1 MTDTLWIA
9 GTQEDTA
16 TVDLGILSTSQR
28 SDPLLRTTSST
39 VNSLWAGKRN
49 EKNERKKK
57 RGPQAMDNGGR
68 ERKRRAQHGSLL
80 PEGCG
85 AAKRHT
91 RDDGP
96 L

>member
-39 VNSLWAGKRN
+39 INSLWAGKRN
-49 EKNERKKK
+49 EKKERKKEAPK
-57 RGPQAMDNGGR
+57 RWTMGGGKENGEPNTGACY
-68 ERKRRAQHGSLL
+68 RKAVVQQRD
-80 PEGCG
+80 
-85 AAKRHT
+85 T